1 VKVPEPKRIV
11 LQNGDVRYRLMVEGG
26 RDENGKRIQLTI
38 TRDTKKECLAERSRI
53 ETERRAG
60 TFIAPNK
67 ITVGEWLDQWLE
79 YKRRDVEETTIR
91 TYRLAL
97 VHAYDQLGHIRL
109 QELTEDHVRE
119 FVDELVAR
127 GRRMGGERGTR
138 LAISTVEG
146 ILIRLRGALQRAVVR
161 KLVSVN
167 VASEVRPS
175 LADKKTDKR
184 ERDRPKPWTV
194 AEVQTFIRGIQDD
207 RLFAP
212 LLLSLMGL
220 RPAEVCGQRWRDLDL
235 EVGLL
240 SITMTR
246 TMVGNVRVLE
256 KDTKTASGERAL
268 PLPRGPWEALLAFQR
283 RQHAEREAA
292 GEAYTLSG
300 FVVVDELGRPLNTR
314 QLREH
319 AYRLMRR
326 LGLRQVRLYDARH
339 AVLKALALSGVPDVI
354 LAAWAGH
361 TNAAFTKRKYVQIEA
376 EDMRAAAAALDVFHG
391 VDQKTLG

>member
-1 VKVPEPKRIV
+1 MAEPKRIV
-11 LQNGDVRYRLMVEGG
+11 LASGKVRYRLMVEAG
-26 RDENGKRIQLTI
+26 RDENGKRIQI
-38 TRDTKKECLAERSRI
+38 TVTRNTARECREERDRI
-53 ETERRAG
+53 LHQRAAG
-60 TFIAPNK
+60 TLIVPNK

-91 TYRLAL
+91 SYRLAL
-97 VHAYDQLGHIRL
+97 VHVYEGLGHIRL
-109 QELTEDHVRE
+109 QELSEDHVRE
-119 FVDELVAR
+119 FVDELVAS
-127 GRRMGGERGTR
+127 GRRAGGEKGTR

-146 ILIRLRGALQRAVVR
+146 VLIRLRGALARAVVR

-167 VASEVRPS
+167 VASQVRPS

-194 AEVQTFIRGIQDD
+194 PEVQTYIRGIEGD

-220 RPAEVCGQRWRDLDL
+220 RPAEVCGQRWKDLDL

-240 SITMTR
+240 SITITR
-246 TMVGNVRVLE
+246 TMIGNVRVLE
-256 KDTKTASGERAL
+256 KDTKTASGERSL
-268 PLPRGPWEALLAFQR
+268 PLPRGPWDALLAFQR
-283 RQHAEREAA
+283 RQLAEREAA
-292 GEAYTLSG
+292 GEAYTDTG
-300 FVVVDELGRPLNTR
+300 YVVVNELGIPLNTR

-361 TNAAFTKRKYVQIEA
+361 TNAAFTKRKYVSIEA
-376 EDMRAAAAALDVFHG
+376 EDMRGAAAALDAFHG
-391 VDQKTLG
+391 LDQKALG